1 MASLSELANVL
12 QTSPAQ
18 AFRQEDIASQQYGL
32 QSQALQQAKQ
42 DMAPQQPLA
51 GMAGGMGAGGKPQA
65 GLGAMAGNMLG
76 PQFKLTTPDGEL
88 TSAGLVNQTLITAQT
103 DQQNAQAK
111 AKEAQ
116 YLKAMG
122 QTKEAQVA
130 DMEARRYLNNAQ
142 RTQQEAQKLKT
153 DAKDDFAS
161 TLYGAKSQ
169 VDYDRRLKDA
179 LERTGI
185 EPPKDFPTTWSP
197 DMRDKLLS
205 KMSPVMRQKIEAQD
219 RAEAAAD
226 RAEKRAE
233 LQNQHL
239 MAIARAGAG
248 KESSAASRVVQAFTQ
263 ASDALTNVARLPITT
278 TGPMFQQKQFNSL
291 LTAPLSALNQEM
303 SDTTSQKMQTRMVGV
318 ARSLASLESGGAAT
332 GLVGLANSIE
342 SGISI
347 PAGAKLE
354 VAMDKLAEMRRIVE
368 SSSEAQLSDK
378 TLSDE
383 RKNLIQQKLELVRK
397 AIPFTQ
403 EQLDAA
409 ANASK
414 DNPNLTFTEF
424 ANKQYGSSKV
434 KGTGTKEDPIKLD

>member
-1 MASLSELANVL
+1 MASLSELANIL

-42 DMAPQQPLA
+42 EMAPQQPLA

-130 DMEARRYLNNAQ
+130 DMEARRYLKNAQ

-291 LTAPLSALNQEM
+291 LTALLSALNQEM